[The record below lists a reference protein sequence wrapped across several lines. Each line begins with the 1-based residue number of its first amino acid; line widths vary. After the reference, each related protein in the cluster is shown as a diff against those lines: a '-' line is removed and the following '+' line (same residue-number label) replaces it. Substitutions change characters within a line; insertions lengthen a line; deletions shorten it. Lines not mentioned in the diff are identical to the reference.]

1 MTSQMVDIH
10 TPGLKWWL
18 THLENDFNAAH
29 SVDLFI
35 KYVPRSCALSTPP
48 C

>member
-1 MTSQMVDIH
+1 MTSQLVDIH

-18 THLENDFNAAH
+18 AHLEHDFNPAH

-35 KYVPRSCALSTPP
+35 KCVPRAPP
-48 C
+48 PPPS